1 MKSLSSL
8 ALTGSALIGLV
19 GSAFAGAGGAPN
31 PGSLLLF
38 PIFDNTPGGTTVIT
52 VVNTN
57 GNLNPG
63 PGTLLAGTVDV
74 EYDYIDGTPNPTA
87 GHPSCAEFNR
97 VARLTPNDSYT
108 VSSNFDNPNAHEGY
122 VYVFAKSPTSGA
134 AISWNYLIGAA
145 LVVKHNIGGVFDDN
159 PWVFKAIGADGVAT
173 DGNGNG
179 ERDLNGTEY
188 EAGPDKIDLPRFIGQ
203 STGVQSQLV
212 LINLTGAV
220 QFDATVAFQVYDDDE
235 HAFSAA
241 YTFRCWRKV
250 FLDGPGGISGVFNNS
265 FLSLVSSVGPIN
277 APFGHMGWMRLDGQ
291 IASSTA
297 TSIANPMILANLLE
311 NIGSTNE
318 GPGLSAASFPES
330 YVEGTQ
336 TNGALISSSI
346 LGN

>member
-8 ALTGSALIGLV
+8 ALTGSALLGLV

-38 PIFDNTPGGTTVIT
+38 PVFDNTPGGTTLLT

-57 GNLNPG
+57 GNFNPG
-63 PGTLLAGTVDV
+63 PGTLFAGTVDV
-74 EYDYIDGTPNPTA
+74 EFDYIDGTPVPNSHPT
-87 GHPSCAEFNR
+87 CQEFNR
-97 VARLTPNDSYT
+97 VARLTPTDSYT
-108 VSSNFDNPNAHEGY
+108 VLSSLDNPNAHEGY

-134 AISWNYLIGAA
+134 AISWNYLIGAG

-159 PWVFKAIGADGVAT
+159 PWVFKAVGADGVAT
-173 DGNGNG
+173 DANGNG
-179 ERDLNGTEY
+179 ERDLNGVEY
-188 EAGPDKIDLPRFIGQ
+188 EAGPDKLDIPRFTGQ
-203 STGVQSQLV
+203 SAIALSQLV

-220 QFDATVAFQVYDDDE
+220 QFDATVAFAIYDDDE
-235 HAFSAA
+235 HAFSAT

-265 FLSLVSSVGPIN
+265 FLNLVSTVGIVN
-277 APFGHMGWMRLDGQ
+277 APFGHMGWMRLDGL

-311 NIGSTNE
+311 NVI
-318 GPGLSAASFPES
+318 LAASMPQT